1 MAYRLIAG
9 VLTEDFKGVVHTSGD
24 TLRPYLLGIFQTLP
38 CILVG
43 YYVSTIPWDADAFR
57 RS

>member
-1 MAYRLIAG
+1 MANRLIAG
-9 VLTEDFKGVVHTSGD
+9 VLTEDFKGVVRTSGD
-24 TLRPYLLGIFQTLP
+24 TLPYLLGVLQTLP
-38 CILVG
+38 CVLVG

>member
-1 MAYRLIAG
+1 MANRLIAG
-9 VLTEDFKGVVHTSGD
+9 TLTADFKGVVRASGD
-24 TLRPYLLGIFQTLP
+24 TLRMYLPGVLQTLP
-38 CILVG
+38 CFPVG